1 LRLIIAFMLIFI
13 WMSACAP
20 AKKHRKRYV
29 KHDSSERYYKKSRKK
44 PVRAKKESPQKLK
57 SLPRLTSSD
66 TSLLPTILNEKDQTL
81 MILINQ
87 GRYLVGEKKIDASG
101 TLRPDAK
108 GSRFVTLQPFYID
121 RTEITVEN
129 FQKFQPLYNEKIY
142 TNAKPCPQCPAMG
155 INWTLALKYCQ
166 WAGKRLPSEEEW
178 EAAARG
184 NSTFTWPW
192 GNEFLPQHANT
203 FGKEDG
209 HLSVA
214 PVASFPA
221 GASSYGVMDMTGN
234 VWEWV
239 QTVNKDLRIV
249 KGGGWTS
256 YNNQSK
262 ISFRNKVDAKLK
274 NPTFGFRCQRDA
286 HYRGRQ
292 SG

>member
-1 LRLIIAFMLIFI
+1 LRLIITFILIFA
-13 WMSACAP
+13 WVSACGT
-20 AKKHRKRYV
+20 AKKNRKRYV
-29 KHDSSERYYKKSRKK
+29 KQDHSELYYKKSRKK
-44 PVRAKKESPQKLK
+44 KAGIKKPSPRKLQ
-57 SLPRLTSSD
+57 SQPRIT
-66 TSLLPTILNEKDQTL
+66 TAVTALLPTILNEKDQTL

-87 GRYLVGEKKIDASG
+87 GKYLVSVKKIAASG
-101 TLRPDAK
+101 TLHSNEN
-108 GSRFVTLQPFYID
+108 GSRFVSLSAFYID
-121 RTEITVEN
+121 RTEVTVEN
-129 FQKFQPLYNEKIY
+129 FKKYQPRYNEKPY
-142 TNAKPCPQCPAMG
+142 TNGKSCLKCPAMG
-155 INWTLALKYCQ
+155 IDWNQARKYCL

-192 GNEFLPQHANT
+192 GNEFLPQNANT

-221 GASSYGVMDMTGN
+221 GASPYGVMDMAGN

-239 QTVNKDLRIV
+239 QTASKKLQTV

-274 NPTFGFRCQRDA
+274 NPTIGFRCQRDA
-286 HYRGRQ
+286 GL
-292 SG
+292 

>member
-1 LRLIIAFMLIFI
+1 LRLIIVFILIFI
-13 WMSACAP
+13 WVSACGTP
-20 AKKHRKRYV
+20 AKKHRKRYA
-29 KHDSSERYYKKSRKK
+29 KQDQSERHYKKSRKK
-44 PVRAKKESPQKLK
+44 PVRAKKKAPRKRQSP
-57 SLPRLTSSD
+57 PRLTTSTE

-87 GRYLVGEKKIDASG
+87 GKYLVGVKKIAESG
-101 TLRPDAK
+101 TLRPDEN
-108 GSRFVTLQPFYID
+108 GSRFVTLSAFYID

-129 FQKFQPLYNEKIY
+129 FKKFQPRYNEKPY
-142 TNAKPCPQCPAMG
+142 TNGKPCPQCPAMG
-155 INWTLALKYCQ
+155 IDWNQARKYCH

-221 GASSYGVMDMTGN
+221 GASPYGVMDMTGN

-239 QTVNKDLRIV
+239 QSASKDLKIV

-274 NPTFGFRCQRDA
+274 NPTFGFRCQRTA
-286 HYRGRQ
+286 H
-292 SG
+292 

>member
-1 LRLIIAFMLIFI
+1 LRLIIAFILIFI
-13 WMSACAP
+13 WVSACAP
-20 AKKHRKRYV
+20 AKKHRKRYA
-29 KHDSSERYYKKSRKK
+29 KQDSSERYYKKSRKK
-44 PVRAKKESPQKLK
+44 PVRAKKPPPRKLQ
-57 SLPRLTSSD
+57 SLPRLTSSN

-87 GRYLVGEKKIDASG
+87 GKYLVGVKKIAASG
-101 TLRPDAK
+101 TLRPDANS
-108 GSRFVTLQPFYID
+108 SRFVTLQPFYID
-121 RTEITVEN
+121 RTETTVAN
-129 FQKFQPLYNEKIY
+129 YKKFQPRYNEKTY
-142 TNAKPCPQCPAMG
+142 TNGKPCPQCPAMG
-155 INWTLALKYCQ
+155 INWNDARKYCL

-192 GNEFLPQHANT
+192 GNEFRPQHANT
-203 FGKEDG
+203 FGEEDG

-221 GASSYGVMDMTGN
+221 GASPYGVMDMTGN

-239 QTVNKDLRIV
+239 QTKSKDLKIV

-274 NPTFGFRCQRDA
+274 NPTFGFRCAANR
-286 HYRGRQ
+286 R
-292 SG
+292 

>member
-1 LRLIIAFMLIFI
+1 MRLIVAFILIFS
-13 WMSACAP
+13 WVSACGT
-20 AKKHRKRYV
+20 AKKHRKRYA
-29 KHDSSERYYKKSRKK
+29 KQDHSERYYKKYHKKKAEIKKQSPRKL
-44 PVRAKKESPQKLK
+44 QTQ
-57 SLPRLTSSD
+57 PRIKTAA
-66 TSLLPTILNEKDQTL
+66 TTLLPTILNEKDQTL

-87 GRYLVGEKKIDASG
+87 GKYLARVKKIAPSG
-101 TLRPDAK
+101 TLHSDEN
-108 GSRFVTLQPFYID
+108 GSHFVSLSAFYID
-121 RTEITVEN
+121 RTEVTVEN
-129 FQKFQPLYNEKIY
+129 FKKYQPRYNEKPY
-142 TNAKPCPQCPAMG
+142 TNDKSCPNCPAMG
-155 INWTLALKYCQ
+155 IDWNQARKYCR

-192 GNEFLPQHANT
+192 GNEFLPQNANT

-221 GASSYGVMDMTGN
+221 GASPYGVMDMAGN

-239 QTVNKDLRIV
+239 QTASKKLQTV

-274 NPTFGFRCQRDA
+274 NPTIGFRCQRDA
-286 HYRGRQ
+286 GL
-292 SG
+292 

>member
-1 LRLIIAFMLIFI
+1 LRLIIAFILIFV
-13 WMSACAP
+13 WVSACAP
-20 AKKHRKRYV
+20 AKKHRKRYA
-29 KHDSSERYYKKSRKK
+29 KQDHSERYYKKSRKK
-44 PVRAKKESPQKLK
+44 TARVKKPAPRKRQSP
-57 SLPRLTSSD
+57 PPITTSD

-87 GRYLVGEKKIDASG
+87 GKYLVGVKKMAESG
-101 TLRPDAK
+101 TLSPDEN
-108 GSRFVTLQPFYID
+108 GSRFVTLAAFYID

-129 FQKFQPLYNEKIY
+129 FKKFQPRYNEKPY
-142 TNAKPCPQCPAMG
+142 TNGKPCPKCPAMG
-155 INWTLALKYCQ
+155 IDWNQARRYCH

-192 GNEFLPQHANT
+192 GNEFRPQHANT

-221 GASSYGVMDMTGN
+221 GASPYGVMDMTGN

-239 QTVNKDLRIV
+239 QSASKDLKIV

-262 ISFRNKVDAKLK
+262 ISFRNKVDANLK
-274 NPTFGFRCQRDA
+274 NPTFGFRCTANR
-286 HYRGRQ
+286 R
-292 SG
+292 

>member
-1 LRLIIAFMLIFI
+1 LRLIISFILIFT
-13 WMSACAP
+13 WVSACGT
-20 AKKHRKRYV
+20 AKKHRKRYA
-29 KHDSSERYYKKSRKK
+29 KQDHSESYHKKSRKK
-44 PVRAKKESPQKLK
+44 AGIKKQSPRKLQIQ
-57 SLPRLTSSD
+57 PRISTAA
-66 TSLLPTILNEKDQTL
+66 TPLLPTILNEKDQTL

-87 GRYLVGEKKIDASG
+87 GKYLVSVKKIAASG
-101 TLRPDAK
+101 TLHSNEN
-108 GSRFVTLQPFYID
+108 GSRFLSLAAFYID
-121 RTEITVEN
+121 RTEVTVEN
-129 FQKFQPLYNEKIY
+129 FKKYQPRYNEKPY
-142 TNAKPCPQCPAMG
+142 TNDKPCPKCPAMG
-155 INWTLALKYCQ
+155 IELNQAQKYCR

-192 GNEFLPQHANT
+192 GNDFLPQNANT

-209 HLSVA
+209 HLLVA

-221 GASSYGVMDMTGN
+221 GASPYGVMDMAGN

-239 QTVNKDLRIV
+239 QTANKDLQIV

-274 NPTFGFRCQRDA
+274 NPTVGFRCQRDA
-286 HYRGRQ
+286 RL
-292 SG
+292 

>member
-1 LRLIIAFMLIFI
+1 LRLTIVFILIFV
-13 WMSACAP
+13 WVSACVP
-20 AKKHRKRYV
+20 SKKHGKRYV
-29 KHDSSERYYKKSRKK
+29 KQKHSERFYKKTHKQTIRKK
-44 PVRAKKESPQKLK
+44 NKTPTKPQ
-57 SLPRLTSSD
+57 SATRITSAD

-87 GRYLVGEKKIDASG
+87 GKYFVGSKKIAG
-101 TLRPDAK
+101 NETLSPDQNN
-108 GSRFVTLQPFYID
+108 SSFVTLSPFYID
-121 RTEITVEN
+121 RTEVTVEN
-129 FQKFQPLYNEKIY
+129 FKKFQLQYNEKPY
-142 TNAKPCPQCPAMG
+142 TNGKSCPKCPAMG
-155 INWTLALKYCQ
+155 IEWNQARKYCH

-192 GNEFLPQHANT
+192 GNQFLPQNANT

-221 GASSYGVMDMTGN
+221 GASQYGVMDMTGN

-239 QTVNKDLRIV
+239 HTASIDLQIV

-262 ISFRNKVDAKLK
+262 ISFRNKVNAKIK

-286 HYRGRQ
+286 RL
-292 SG
+292 